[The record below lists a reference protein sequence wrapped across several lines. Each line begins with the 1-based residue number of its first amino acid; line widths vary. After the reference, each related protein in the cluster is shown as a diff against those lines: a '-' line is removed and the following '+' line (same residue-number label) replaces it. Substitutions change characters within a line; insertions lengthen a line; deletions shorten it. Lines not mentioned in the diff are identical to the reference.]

1 MPVVAIRQ
9 AETEEDFRA
18 SRALC
23 QAFVDWQLKVF
34 PERRD
39 KILAYFEP
47 EAYARTLDELPKVHA
62 RPKGAILLADLDGR
76 PVGCVMYLEME
87 PGVAEV
93 KRLFVDE
100 SGRGHGIGRAL
111 LSEMFA
117 RMQADGY
124 AAARLDSARFLTHAK
139 HLYDSLG
146 FVEIAPPS
154 AGAADHIYFMERQ
167 L

>member
-1 MPVVAIRQ
+1 MPAVTVRR
-9 AETEEDFRA
+9 AETDGDFEA

-23 QAFVDWQLKVF
+23 HAFVAWQLKTF
-34 PERRD
+34 PELRE
-39 KILAYFEP
+39 KILTYFDP
-47 EAYARTLDELPKVHA
+47 ETYARTLAALPKLHA

-76 PVGCVMYLEME
+76 VVGCVMYLEKE

-111 LSEMFA
+111 LTEMLG
-117 RMQADGY
+117 RMRSDGY
-124 AAARLDSARFLTHAK
+124 TEARLDSAKFLTHAK
-139 HLYDSLG
+139 RLYDSLG
-146 FVEIAPPS
+146 FEEIAPPPGS
-154 AGAADHIYFMERQ
+154 PDHVYFMKRP